1 MNEIIESISRLDKW
15 IHNVEDVG
23 QKTKNRI
30 TSSEMMIKRQGDV
43 IKVVPDI
50 EEKLAL
56 LDNIKSTKDELYHLK
71 DDMSTN
77 YVSK

>member
-1 MNEIIESISRLDKW
+1 
-15 IHNVEDVG
+15 
-23 QKTKNRI
+23 
-30 TSSEMMIKRQGDV
+30 MMIKRQGDV

-77 YVSK
+77 YVSKQLLGSF